1 MTPPP
6 ATRHLRRLPK
16 GRTTIVLSLV
26 FAAFP
31 VIQLHAESR
40 AHEGGDV
47 LSDQAV
53 SIKVKP
59 RSTKA
64 VDLIRRDDSTFE
76 YVVGRDD
83 GQTESL
89 TPHEYAERLY
99 TSQGPNPGWLYRV
112 MNIDNPIG
120 IAWVLLGLFGQ
131 VLFACRM
138 LVQWLTSEQQKRSVV
153 PVEFWWLS
161 LGGASMLLIYF
172 IWRQD
177 VVGILGQATG
187 WLIYSRNLYFI
198 YLQRS

>member
-6 ATRHLRRLPK
+6 ATQHLRRLPK
-16 GRTTIVLSLV
+16 GRTAIILSLT
-26 FAAFP
+26 FTALP
-31 VIQLHAESR
+31 VIQIHAESR
-40 AHEGGDV
+40 AHKSGDV
-47 LSDQAV
+47 RSDQAV

-59 RSTKA
+59 QSTKT
-64 VDLIRRDDSTFE
+64 VDLIHHDDSTFE
-76 YVVGRDD
+76 YVVRRDD

-99 TSQGPNPGWLYRV
+99 TSQDPNPGWLYRV

-138 LVQWLTSEQQKRSVV
+138 LVQWLTSEHQKRSVV

-161 LGGASMLLIYF
+161 LGGGSMLLVYF

-198 YLQRS
+198 YVQRS